1 MVSSLDTS
9 DRRIRKTAHGRF
21 NPLVQTCLHDNDHV
35 CTNAF
40 GSTDVAQQAAKQLT
54 NQIKR
59 LSNHTQLQDHVDFIS
74 VRGKNSVR
82 GEARTQPA
90 VPACRPRKELCRS
103 RRPPSSRQYPPRR
116 PRILVFPDFRS
127 PNDSCQSPLTRP
139 SQRAPFAVFRI
150 SRSFF
155 SPLTAAE
162 SVAMAPT
169 VEQIVDDIKSS
180 IQKLESRMSDLE
192 ARVEGKAAGI
202 AAPSAMRMILM
213 GPPGAG
219 TSEHSIPTSAFVMP
233 RHCSMGGRL
242 SADKGIIEAPSQIAF
257 LLTLCDNE
265 QARALRLPAS
275 RTSTASA
282 TLYVS
287 PACVISR
294 AFSRGSELIGI
305 F

>member
-21 NPLVQTCLHDNDHV
+21 NPLAQTCLDDNGHV
-35 CTNAF
+35 CTNVF
-40 GSTDVAQQAAKQLT
+40 GSTDVARQAAKQLGES
-54 NQIKR
+54 NQAALK
-59 LSNHTQLQDHVDFIS
+59 SHAAAGS
-74 VRGKNSVR
+74 RGFHLGPREELGQR
-82 GEARTQPA
+82 GEARSQPA

-155 SPLTAAE
+155 SPHTAAE

-192 ARVEGKAAGI
+192 ARVEGKAAGVT
-202 AAPSAMRMILM
+202 APSAMRMILM

-233 RHCSMGGRL
+233 RHCSMGG
-242 SADKGIIEAPSQIAF
+242 
-257 LLTLCDNE
+257 
-265 QARALRLPAS
+265 QAERRQ
-275 RTSTASA
+275 
-282 TLYVS
+282 
-287 PACVISR
+287 
-294 AFSRGSELIGI
+294 GHH
-305 F
+305 